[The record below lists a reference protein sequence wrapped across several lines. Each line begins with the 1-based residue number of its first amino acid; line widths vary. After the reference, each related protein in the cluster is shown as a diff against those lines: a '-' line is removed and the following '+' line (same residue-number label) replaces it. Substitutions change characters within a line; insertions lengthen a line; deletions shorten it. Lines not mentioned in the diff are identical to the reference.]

1 MAQVIRRNPDGTV
14 RTIENVGGVAGKAGK
29 LATLGAVIS
38 GDLKP
43 GALTK
48 QQRNKLGKIN
58 LDKLTYGKK
67 DLAKLGLTKK
77 DITAE
82 DFGLIKDQITG
93 MVADGKVKK
102 PELKGLKEFVG
113 DTVDARQVAILEEKA
128 ALDTAAISAEQRG
141 RIASLNMSIFARQA
155 VTRARGVRA
164 AIGTTTRGATGFGQ
178 NVARVTLGGM

>member
-1 MAQVIRRNPDGTV
+1 MVQVIRRNPDGTV
-14 RTIENVGGVAGKAGK
+14 RAIENKGGVAGAKGK
-29 LATLGAVIS
+29 LATLGAVIT
-38 GDLKP
+38 GDLKA
-43 GALTK
+43 GQLTK

-77 DITAE
+77 DITEE

-102 PELKGLKEFVG
+102 PELKGLKNFVG
-113 DTVDARQVAILEEKA
+113 DTVDARQVSILEEKA
-128 ALDTAAISAEQRG
+128 GLDTAAISAEQRG

-155 VTRARGVRA
+155 VTRARGVKA
-164 AIGTTTRGATGFGQ
+164 AIGTSVRGAAGFGQ